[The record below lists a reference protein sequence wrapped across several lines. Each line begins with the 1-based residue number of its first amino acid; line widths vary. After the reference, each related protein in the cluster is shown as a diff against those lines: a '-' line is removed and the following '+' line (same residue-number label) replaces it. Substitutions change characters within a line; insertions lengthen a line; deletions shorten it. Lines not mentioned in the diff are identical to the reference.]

1 MILVRK
7 ANPQSER
14 VTLNKETVSNG
25 TKLYKRRD
33 EDINY
38 TSVVANEA
46 YATGAC
52 MHDNIAYTS
61 TGKSSESNHDYEEYD
76 YI

>member
-1 MILVRK
+1 ME
-7 ANPQSER
+7 Q
-14 VTLNKETVSNG
+14 
-25 TKLYKRRD
+25 KLYKRRD

>member
-7 ANPQSER
+7 ANPQSEE

-25 TKLYKRRD
+25 TKLYKKRY
-33 EDINY
+33 EDI
-38 TSVVANEA
+38 SVGTNEA

-61 TGKSSESNHDYEEYD
+61 TGKTSESNHDYEEYD